1 MFKFKKKE
9 TKIEKKEVNKNLVDS
24 KKIVEEYLHK
34 SNWRLKENANMG
46 YAVQWLNNYI
56 SSKVSAK
63 YWLDQYPEPIADAHR
78 NWDLHLHDLAM
89 VGNYCCW
96 WDLKDLLL
104 RWFWGV
110 PEKHHSKPPKHLRSA
125 LGQLVNFL
133 YTLQGEANWA
143 QAVASFDTFLAP
155 FVRYDWL
162 EYKQVK
168 QALQEFVF
176 NMNVPTRVW
185 FQTPFSNIT
194 LDVVPSEELWEQ
206 NVIIGW
212 EIKNE
217 KYKDFQKEMDMINK
231 ALWQVFLE
239 WDAKWRPFSFPIPTY
254 NIDKEFPWDKEC
266 LDPIIKATWKYWIPY
281 FANFIS
287 TWKDKSETRSM
298 CPMNWSTV
306 VTIKTKD
313 WVKDMTLKSLNKSA
327 REFSVWNWKWVKAK
341 AVEVEDNN
349 DFYKV
354 SLRNWKSY
362 EMTWEHLNIV
372 QRKWSVIELK
382 WEELMVWDKLP
393 YSFIDEQFTGRG
405 SYDLWKLLWLYL
417 AEWSHLWGDIQFS
430 LSETET
436 DIAEFILDTCSK
448 YFAANGWVQPNK
460 WKSITV
466 MINSDIFR
474 SFIDKFVEWK
484 AINKKLKSYFWFSS
498 EMFRWIYEWWMMWD
512 WKKNWAEAYS
522 SSKTLIEQMSYIA
535 SKIWMLT
542 NIRSYDRT
550 TKFWDKEYESTIYT
564 LHVCNQKTWKIYKES
579 KWMLWTDIV
588 SIERTKNKS
597 WKAYCVEV
605 KEWEPLF
612 MLADWLLTH
621 NCRLSLDMKEIKKRW
636 GWLFWADP
644 LTGSIWVVTLNMPR
658 IWYLAKNE
666 EDYIQRVY
674 KLMDLAKESLEIK
687 RNMLEKYMDNW
698 LYPYSK
704 HYIEWIKSRFGKYW
718 ANHFSTIWINGMN
731 ESLINF
737 FWKDITSDEWIEF
750 TMKVMNLMNER
761 LRQYQD
767 ETGNL
772 FNLEASPAEW
782 ASYRFALSDKEKY
795 PKIICAN
802 EPAYRKWAKPYY
814 TNSTHV
820 NVDYTDDLF
829 TLLDKQSDIQSL
841 YSGWTVIH
849 IFLWSKVDDVEVIKK
864 LIKTIFTKYK
874 VPYISIT
881 PTFSICEKHW
891 YLEWEHLYCP
901 KCAVEDWQE

>member
-34 SNWRLKENANMG
+34 SNWRLKENANMS

-110 PEKHHSKPPKHLRSA
+110 LEKHHSKPPKHLRSA

-212 EIKNE
+212 EIKSE

-266 LDPIIKATWKYWIPY
+266 LDPIIKATGKYWIPY

-298 CPMNWSTV
+298 C
-306 VTIKTKD
+306 
-313 WVKDMTLKSLNKSA
+313 
-327 REFSVWNWKWVKAK
+327 
-341 AVEVEDNN
+341 
-349 DFYKV
+349 
-354 SLRNWKSY
+354 
-362 EMTWEHLNIV
+362 
-372 QRKWSVIELK
+372 
-382 WEELMVWDKLP
+382 
-393 YSFIDEQFTGRG
+393 
-405 SYDLWKLLWLYL
+405 
-417 AEWSHLWGDIQFS
+417 
-430 LSETET
+430 
-436 DIAEFILDTCSK
+436 
-448 YFAANGWVQPNK
+448 
-460 WKSITV
+460 
-466 MINSDIFR
+466 
-474 SFIDKFVEWK
+474 
-484 AINKKLKSYFWFSS
+484 
-498 EMFRWIYEWWMMWD
+498 
-512 WKKNWAEAYS
+512 
-522 SSKTLIEQMSYIA
+522 
-535 SKIWMLT
+535 
-542 NIRSYDRT
+542 
-550 TKFWDKEYESTIYT
+550 
-564 LHVCNQKTWKIYKES
+564 
-579 KWMLWTDIV
+579 
-588 SIERTKNKS
+588 
-597 WKAYCVEV
+597 
-605 KEWEPLF
+605 
-612 MLADWLLTH
+612 
-621 NCRLSLDMKEIKKRW
+621 CRLSLDMKEIKKRW

-687 RNMLEKYMDNW
+687 RNMLEKYMDDW

-704 HYIEWIKSRFGKYW
+704 YYIEWIKSRFGKYW

-750 TMKVMNLMNER
+750 TMKIMNLMNER
-761 LRQYQD
+761 LKQYQE
-767 ETGNL
+767 ETGNF

-820 NVDYTDDLF
+820 SVDYTDDLF

-901 KCAVEDWQE
+901 KCAIEDWQE

>member
-34 SNWRLKENANMG
+34 SNWRLKENANMS

-78 NWDLHLHDLAM
+78 NGDLHLHDLAM

-254 NIDKEFPWDKEC
+254 NIDKDFPWDKEC
-266 LDPIIKATWKYWIPY
+266 LDPIIKATGKYWIPY

-298 CPMNWSTV
+298 C
-306 VTIKTKD
+306 
-313 WVKDMTLKSLNKSA
+313 
-327 REFSVWNWKWVKAK
+327 
-341 AVEVEDNN
+341 
-349 DFYKV
+349 
-354 SLRNWKSY
+354 
-362 EMTWEHLNIV
+362 
-372 QRKWSVIELK
+372 
-382 WEELMVWDKLP
+382 
-393 YSFIDEQFTGRG
+393 
-405 SYDLWKLLWLYL
+405 
-417 AEWSHLWGDIQFS
+417 
-430 LSETET
+430 
-436 DIAEFILDTCSK
+436 
-448 YFAANGWVQPNK
+448 
-460 WKSITV
+460 
-466 MINSDIFR
+466 
-474 SFIDKFVEWK
+474 
-484 AINKKLKSYFWFSS
+484 
-498 EMFRWIYEWWMMWD
+498 
-512 WKKNWAEAYS
+512 
-522 SSKTLIEQMSYIA
+522 
-535 SKIWMLT
+535 
-542 NIRSYDRT
+542 
-550 TKFWDKEYESTIYT
+550 
-564 LHVCNQKTWKIYKES
+564 
-579 KWMLWTDIV
+579 
-588 SIERTKNKS
+588 
-597 WKAYCVEV
+597 
-605 KEWEPLF
+605 
-612 MLADWLLTH
+612 
-621 NCRLSLDMKEIKKRW
+621 CRLSLDMKEIKKRW

-687 RNMLEKYMDNW
+687 RNMLEKYMDDW

-761 LRQYQD
+761 LKQYQD

-820 NVDYTDDLF
+820 SVDYTDDLF